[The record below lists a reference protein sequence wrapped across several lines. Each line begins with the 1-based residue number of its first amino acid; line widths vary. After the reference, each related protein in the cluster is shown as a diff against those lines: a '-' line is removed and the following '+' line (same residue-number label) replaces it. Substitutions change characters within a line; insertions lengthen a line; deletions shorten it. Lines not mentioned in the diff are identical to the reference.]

1 MAAAFLTERMRRLG
15 APFLCSPVPA
25 PHNVTP
31 TINVPNLVSEES
43 RPGGGSLP
51 LSEDERGFHELG

>member
-1 MAAAFLTERMRRLG
+1 MAATFLIEQMRKIQ
-15 APFLCSPVPA
+15 APVSLFPLPCHPRPR
-25 PHNVTP
+25 NVTP

-51 LSEDERGFHELG
+51 LTEDE